1 MSPSDLL
8 QLICSLLIYSLYC
21 LDTLDLSCDTLYLMN
36 DNEYVMLHN
45 NYLLQFKFIVIV
57 SQSCQSV
64 RICHVKTEA
73 GLCYVLCYVKVCVEI
88 NGDSDHYAGR

>member
-1 MSPSDLL
+1 M
-8 QLICSLLIYSLYC
+8 
-21 LDTLDLSCDTLYLMN
+21 DTLDWSCDTLYLMN

-45 NYLLQFKFIVIV
+45 NYLLQFKFIVTV

-64 RICHVKTEA
+64 ISYLPRKNRGWIM
-73 GLCYVLCYVKVCVEI
+73 LCPLCYVKVCVEI